1 MVPLVL
7 RYHTLYFNFI
17 ADPVRKLS
25 VSGLRGSDTV
35 VGDSPV
41 MPAASRDPDLTP
53 R

>member
-7 RYHTLYFNFI
+7 RYHTLYFI

-25 VSGLRGSDTV
+25 VSALRGSDTV